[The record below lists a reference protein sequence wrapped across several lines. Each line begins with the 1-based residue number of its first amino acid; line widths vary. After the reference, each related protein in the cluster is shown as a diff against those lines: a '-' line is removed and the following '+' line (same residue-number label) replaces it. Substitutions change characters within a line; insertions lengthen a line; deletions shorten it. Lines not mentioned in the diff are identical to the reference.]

1 MIPMKQL
8 FFRSD
13 EFTLA
18 YEVAKTNN
26 QKLYVV
32 VDKRS
37 NDPTPRLYIVTEK
50 AKDQMMR
57 SPLWKRMCTAID
69 MDVCDPN
76 WVNT

>member
-1 MIPMKQL
+1 MTSMKQL

-13 EFTLA
+13 EFTRA
-18 YEVAKTNN
+18 RYAATISN

-32 VDKRS
+32 VDRRA
-37 NDPTPRLYIVTEK
+37 NDPAPRLYIVTEE

-57 SPLWKRMCTAID
+57 SPLWKRMWTAVD

-76 WVNT
+76 WVRT